1 MGSSSVIG
9 ELGLANY
16 CPLGVRRRCPQATG
30 GKAGPGERVDTHPVA
45 RARDLPPELCRGP
58 FTTAQAAA
66 LGVSVHVLAGR
77 RFRQLYRGVHV
88 LADHPDTAAL
98 RFDGVRLLVRSAA
111 ASHHTAALLR
121 SLPVPGPGPDRAVHI
136 TVADPAS
143 RVRIAGVYTHRAPF
157 GVDLRQVEGRAVLS
171 AERTLCDLAAEGVG
185 LLDLVIFGDAAVRR
199 GWTRPGD
206 LTARA
211 EEQTGRGCRTARC
224 AAGLVRAKVDSPMET
239 RLRLLI
245 VLAGLPEPAVNMP
258 VNDGPGWVAT
268 PDLSYP
274 AGRIAIE
281 YDGEHHRT
289 DRRQWQQD
297 KRRSRLLR
305 DLGWDLLE
313 CTADDVLR
321 HPSDVLTWLHE
332 RLQRAGHPETPVI
345 LSDAWRDWG
354 ARSVT
359 WRSNS

>member
-1 MGSSSVIG
+1 M
-9 ELGLANY
+9 
-16 CPLGVRRRCPQATG
+16 
-30 GKAGPGERVDTHPVA
+30 A
-45 RARDLPPELCRGP
+45 RGRDLPPELCRGP
-58 FTTAQAAA
+58 FTTATAAA

-98 RFDGVRLLVRSAA
+98 RFDGVRLLVPRAA

-121 SLPVPGPGPDRAVHI
+121 SLPVPGPADRAVHI
-136 TVADPAS
+136 TVADPAN
-143 RVRIAGVYTHRAPF
+143 RVRIAGVCTHRAPF
-157 GVDLRQVEGRAVLS
+157 GVDLLQVEGRAVLS
-171 AERTLCDLAAEGVG
+171 VERTLCDLATAGVG

-199 GWTRPGD
+199 GWTGPGD
-206 LTARA
+206 LSARA
-211 EEQTGRGCRTARC
+211 EEQTGRGCRAARC
-224 AAGLVRAKVDSPMET
+224 AAGLVRARVDSPMET

-245 VLAGLPEPAVNMP
+245 VLAGLPEPAVNRP

-274 AGRIAIE
+274 ACRIAIE

-321 HPSDVLTWLHE
+321 HPSGVLTWLHE
-332 RLQRAGHPETPVI
+332 RLRRAGYPAAPVV
-345 LSDAWRDWG
+345 LSDAWRAYWVPRSATRP
-354 ARSVT
+354 ARS
-359 WRSNS
+359 